1 MNKSRKPSIIVHVL
15 TTAGAVFSLLTA
27 IIIIA
32 SGKHGSALAT
42 FQLITTLLLVIASVM
57 GWYRYSKL
65 YVEYEV
71 EKRLQHQEDTN

>member
-1 MNKSRKPSIIVHVL
+1 MNKSRKPSIIIHAL

-27 IIIIA
+27 IITIA
-32 SGKHGSALAT
+32 SGKHGSVLAT

-71 EKRLQHQEDTN
+71 DKRLHEQESTD